1 MDMIKNKVNFHR
13 YFSDESLHFSYDLPQ
28 KFIDKYPNALLNTT
42 ARYRI
47 WQKDRTKTPISIDGK
62 IHILNDL
69 IRDMEFFEDVQ
80 NSLTMESYTRIKF
93 RKSWN
98 RRATNF
104 FISFTNS
111 EDGGKPR
118 KSPSAKK
125 SPKTPRAKK
134 VANEKKST
142 FKQLKRKLKSKIQY
156 IQKMH
161 SWKDNEPTSEHYDK
175 TGDNYGKISEMI
187 FNSYKNIIEENLDA
201 RNIKYIIGATLM
213 EQPGSN
219 YSTPDKFVEYILVDN
234 TENIPEAVLKKQVWD
249 KLYLTWY
256 TTKRAVGL
264 GSRYKAV
271 ICSTKKI
278 GLSLSNSPLFFSRRL
293 VKSFNS
299 MRESAFTDLVE
310 QSYKVNNDK
319 YNGNI
324 ENFKSVEERMKNNL
338 VELEKMKNFLS
349 EKIIPHVDKKHIEN
363 MDFGFDKT
371 FYIKFNNPNDHWKS
385 FPFMKLEMN
394 IDKDENLNI
403 ALTLLN
409 LRQFNCCCTE
419 EVIQIFTAV
428 FNDDISSSIETINR
442 TLSA

>member
-1 MDMIKNKVNFHR
+1 MIKYKVNFHR
-13 YFSDESLHFSYDLPQ
+13 YFANESLHFSYDLPQ
-28 KFIDKYPNALLNTT
+28 KFIDKYPNVLLNTT

-47 WQKDRTKTPISIDGK
+47 WEKDRIKSAISIDGK
-62 IHILNDL
+62 LHILNDL
-69 IRDMEFFEDVQ
+69 IRDNEFFEDVQ
-80 NSLTMESYTRIKF
+80 ESLLPEPYTRIKF

-98 RRATNF
+98 RAATNF
-104 FISFTNS
+104 FISFTNP

-118 KSPSAKK
+118 KSPSAQK

-134 VANEKKST
+134 VANEKKLT

-234 TENIPEAVLKKQVWD
+234 TENIPEAVLKKQVWN

-256 TTKRAVGL
+256 TTKKAVVL
-264 GSRYKAV
+264 GNRYKAV

-278 GLSLSNSPLFFSRRL
+278 GLSISTSPLFLSRGS

-299 MRESAFTDLVE
+299 MRESAFTNLVE
-310 QSYKVNNDK
+310 ETYKSNNEK

-324 ENFKSVEERMKNNL
+324 DTFKSIDEKMKNNL
-338 VELEKMKNFLS
+338 VELEKMKSFIS
-349 EKIIPHVDKKHIEN
+349 ENIIPHVDTKHIQN

-371 FYIKFNNPNDHWKS
+371 FYIKFENPNDRWKN

-394 IDKDENLNI
+394 IDRGETLNI

-428 FNDDISSSIETINR
+428 FNNDISSSIETINR
-442 TLSA
+442 TLNA